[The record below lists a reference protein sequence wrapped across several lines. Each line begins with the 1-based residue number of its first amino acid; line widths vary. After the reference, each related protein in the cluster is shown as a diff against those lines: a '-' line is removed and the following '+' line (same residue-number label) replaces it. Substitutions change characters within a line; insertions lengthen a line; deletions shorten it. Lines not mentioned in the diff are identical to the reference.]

1 MSIVGTADRIA
12 RAAATRFESR
22 RARRRRAAAEG
33 SKRTVYAA
41 LAGNFC
47 IALTKFGA
55 AALTGSSVMASEGVH
70 SLADT
75 GNEVLLLYGMH
86 RAARPPDESHP
97 LGYGRELYFWSF
109 IVALVL
115 FSLGAGAAVYEG
127 VTHVLLATPT
137 ENPIVVYAVI
147 AISAVFEGSSW
158 WVARREFRAEMG
170 DRGYL
175 EAVRRSKDPP
185 RFIVLFEDT
194 AALIGLAIA
203 ALGTFLATRLEHPVI
218 DGVASIAIGGLL
230 GVAAVVLAIESKGLL
245 LGEAAD
251 TELTQRLREIV
262 ERSPAI
268 RSVDDVLTV
277 HLSPEQVFAALRV
290 ELAPELRTADL
301 ERAFAAVLA
310 EACTAIPELITL
322 YLAPDSGRREPV
334 EAADERAAVTTS

>member
-1 MSIVGTADRIA
+1 
-12 RAAATRFESR
+12 
-22 RARRRRAAAEG
+22 
-33 SKRTVYAA
+33 
-41 LAGNFC
+41 
-47 IALTKFGA
+47 
-55 AALTGSSVMASEGVH
+55 MASEGVH

-115 FSLGAGAAVYEG
+115 FSLGAGAATYEG
-127 VTHVLLATPT
+127 VTHVLHATPT
-137 ENPIVVYAVI
+137 EAPIVVYTVI

-158 WVARREFRAEMG
+158 LVARGEFRAEMG

-203 ALGTFLATRLEHPVI
+203 ALGTFLATSLERPAI
-218 DGVASIAIGGLL
+218 DGVASIAIGALL
-230 GVAAVVLAIESKGLL
+230 AVTAVLLAIESKGLL

-251 TELTQRLREIV
+251 TELTQALREIA

-268 RSVDDVLTV
+268 RRVEDVLTV
-277 HLSPEQVFAALRV
+277 HLAPEQVFAALRV
-290 ELAPELRTADL
+290 ELAPELRASDV
-301 ERAFAAVLA
+301 EREFAAVLA
-310 EACTAIPELITL
+310 HACTAIPELITL
-322 YLAPDSGRREPV
+322 YLAPTGRGEPANPAAER
-334 EAADERAAVTTS
+334 EAATSS